1 MHVHMHRGEYYMVK
15 TISIS
20 DEVYEKLK
28 KMKLEGESFSDVIN
42 RLIERRTK
50 ISDIAE
56 MNILTEEEAKKI
68 EELLKKLREERIK
81 MKKERLLELM
91 R

>member
-1 MHVHMHRGEYYMVK
+1 MHRGEYYMVK

-68 EELLKKLREERIK
+68 EELLKKFREERIK
-81 MKKERLLELM
+81 MEKERKERLLELM

>member
-1 MHVHMHRGEYYMVK
+1 MVK

-28 KMKLEGESFSDVIN
+28 KMKLQGESFSDVIN

-56 MNILTEEEAKKI
+56 MVILTEEEAKKI
-68 EELLKKLREERIK
+68 EELLREMRKKRRKLNEER
-81 MKKERLLELM
+81 KERLFELI

>member
-1 MHVHMHRGEYYMVK
+1 MHRGGIFVVK

-81 MKKERLLELM
+81 IEKERKERLLELM
-91 R
+91 W

>member
-1 MHVHMHRGEYYMVK
+1 MVK

-56 MNILTEEEAKKI
+56 MDILTEEEAKKI

-81 MKKERLLELM
+81 MEKERKERLLELM

>member
-1 MHVHMHRGEYYMVK
+1 MVK

-81 MKKERLLELM
+81 IEKERKERLLELM
-91 R
+91 W

>member
-1 MHVHMHRGEYYMVK
+1 MVK

-56 MNILTEEEAKKI
+56 MNILTEEEAEKI

-81 MKKERLLELM
+81 IEKERKERLLELM

>member
-1 MHVHMHRGEYYMVK
+1 
-15 TISIS
+15 
-20 DEVYEKLK
+20 
-28 KMKLEGESFSDVIN
+28 MKLEGESFSDVIN

-56 MNILTEEEAKKI
+56 MNILTEEEAKKV

-81 MKKERLLELM
+81 IEKEGKERLLELM

>member
-1 MHVHMHRGEYYMVK
+1 MVK

-81 MKKERLLELM
+81 MEKERKERLLELM

>member
-1 MHVHMHRGEYYMVK
+1 MVK
-15 TISIS
+15 TISVS

-68 EELLKKLREERIK
+68 EELLKKIREERIK

>member
-1 MHVHMHRGEYYMVK
+1 MVK

-20 DEVYEKLK
+20 DEVYKKLK

-68 EELLKKLREERIK
+68 EELLKKFREERIK
-81 MKKERLLELM
+81 MEKERKERLLELM

>member
-1 MHVHMHRGEYYMVK
+1 MVK

-50 ISDIAE
+50 MSDIAE

-68 EELLKKLREERIK
+68 EGLLKELREERIK
-81 MKKERLLELM
+81 MEKERKESLLELM

>member
-1 MHVHMHRGEYYMVK
+1 MHRGEYYMVK

-20 DEVYEKLK
+20 DEVYKKLK

-68 EELLKKLREERIK
+68 EELLKKFREERIK
-81 MKKERLLELM
+81 MEKERKERLLELM

>member
-1 MHVHMHRGEYYMVK
+1 MVK

-56 MNILTEEEAKKI
+56 MNILTEEEAKK
-68 EELLKKLREERIK
+68 LKNY
-81 MKKERLLELM
+81 
-91 R
+91 

>member
-1 MHVHMHRGEYYMVK
+1 MVK

-56 MNILTEEEAKKI
+56 MNILTEEEAEKI

-81 MKKERLLELM
+81 IEKERKERLLELM
-91 R
+91 W

>member
-1 MHVHMHRGEYYMVK
+1 MVK

>member
-1 MHVHMHRGEYYMVK
+1 MVK

-81 MKKERLLELM
+81 MEKERKERLLELM
-91 R
+91 W